1 MLLYIRLLSESF
13 SFALNALRNN
23 KLRTLLSLLGV
34 TIGIFSII
42 AVLAA
47 VDSMDKKIKEDLSDM
62 DMNTIYLMNFSFGPS
77 EVPRWKRDQFPKV
90 TYEEFEFL
98 KKSVPSIDKISFNFF
113 ARNESVKFESKTV
126 NSIRVK
132 PSTEDFFD
140 IEPIKIETGR
150 LFNAAESNSG
160 SPVIVIGNEVAK
172 GLFDTS
178 DPIGKKIRLYGQKL
192 TVIGVLKKQGQGM
205 FGDSNDVG
213 VFFPVNFLRRMYGD
227 DNDALRAAIL
237 IKPEKGIDIEEF
249 KAEVSQKL
257 RVHRGV
263 KTGEIDNF
271 FMNVLSG
278 FTDFIDNIVG
288 QMNAIGWGIS
298 AFSLLVGGFGLC
310 GIPENLI
317 SALRD
322 KGSNGLTVV
331 SNNAGVDDFG
341 LGLLLR
347 TRQIKRMIS
356 SYVGENKEFER
367 QLLSGELEVELI
379 PQGTLAERCRAAGA
393 GIPAFF
399 TPAGVGTEVAEGKEV
414 RVFDG
419 KTYLL
424 EHAFQSDFALVKAW
438 KGDRYGNLIFKDTAR
453 NFNPMMAMA
462 GKITIA
468 EVEELVPLGQLD
480 PNEVHVAGIFVHRI
494 FQGSNYEKRIEQRTV
509 RPKS

>member
-1 MLLYIRLLSESF
+1 MLLYLRLLSESF
-13 SFALNALRNN
+13 SFAINALRNN

-77 EVPRWKRDQFPKV
+77 EVPRWKREQFPKV
-90 TYEEFEFL
+90 TYDEFEFL
-98 KKSVPSIDKISFNFF
+98 KKSIPSINKISFNFF

-140 IEPIKIETGR
+140 IEPIKIESGR

-160 SPVIVIGNEVAK
+160 SPVIVIGSEVAN
-172 GLFDTS
+172 GLFENT

-205 FGDSNDVG
+205 FGDSNDVA

-227 DNDALRAAIL
+227 ENDALRAAIL

-249 KAEVSQKL
+249 KAELAQKL

-298 AFSLLVGGFGLC
+298 AFSLLVGGFG
-310 GIPENLI
+310 IANIMFVSVKERTNLI
-317 SALRD
+317 GIQKALGAKNKFILFQFLFEAVILSLIGGLIGMFLVWIIALILSSTLD
-322 KGSNGLTVV
+322 FEFVLSTANMLLGSGL
-331 SNNAGVDDFG
+331 AAFIG
-341 LGLLLR
+341 L
-347 TRQIKRMIS
+347 I
-356 SYVGENKEFER
+356 
-367 QLLSGELEVELI
+367 
-379 PQGTLAERCRAAGA
+379 A
-393 GIPAFF
+393 GIIPAIS
-399 TPAGVGTEVAEGKEV
+399 ASK
-414 RVFDG
+414 
-419 KTYLL
+419 
-424 EHAFQSDFALVKAW
+424 
-438 KGDRYGNLIFKDTAR
+438 
-453 NFNPMMAMA
+453 
-462 GKITIA
+462 
-468 EVEELVPLGQLD
+468 LD
-480 PNEVHVAGIFVHRI
+480 PVEAIRSGM
-494 FQGSNYEKRIEQRTV
+494 
-509 RPKS
+509 

>member
-1 MLLYIRLLSESF
+1 MLLYLRLLSESF
-13 SFALNALRNN
+13 SFAINALRNN

-77 EVPRWKRDQFPKV
+77 EVPRWKREQFPKV

-98 KKSVPSIDKISFNFF
+98 KKSISSIDKISFNFF

-160 SPVIVIGNEVAK
+160 SPVIVIGSEVAN
-172 GLFDTS
+172 GLFENT

-205 FGDSNDVG
+205 FGDSNDVA

-227 DNDALRAAIL
+227 ENDALRAAIL

-249 KAEVSQKL
+249 KAELAQKL

-288 QMNAIGWGIS
+288 QMNTIGWGIS
-298 AFSLLVGGFGLC
+298 AFSLLVGGFG
-310 GIPENLI
+310 IANIMFVSVKERTNLI
-317 SALRD
+317 GIQKALGAKNKFILFQFLFEAVILSLIGGLIGMFLVWIIALILSSTLD
-322 KGSNGLTVV
+322 FEFVLSTVNMLLGSGL
-331 SNNAGVDDFG
+331 AAFIG
-341 LGLLLR
+341 L
-347 TRQIKRMIS
+347 I
-356 SYVGENKEFER
+356 
-367 QLLSGELEVELI
+367 
-379 PQGTLAERCRAAGA
+379 A
-393 GIPAFF
+393 GIIPAIS
-399 TPAGVGTEVAEGKEV
+399 ASK
-414 RVFDG
+414 
-419 KTYLL
+419 
-424 EHAFQSDFALVKAW
+424 
-438 KGDRYGNLIFKDTAR
+438 
-453 NFNPMMAMA
+453 
-462 GKITIA
+462 
-468 EVEELVPLGQLD
+468 LD
-480 PNEVHVAGIFVHRI
+480 PVEAIRSGM
-494 FQGSNYEKRIEQRTV
+494 
-509 RPKS
+509 